1 MTARAGS
8 AHGVRALAAA
18 GVNAK
23 AVDQVRA
30 NNDAASD
37 AVAASLA
44 RLATSQEAF
53 ETVDVQHKQ
62 AMASHKTAIDAAGLS
77 LNNSKFAAAED
88 ARDILDTA
96 EATRSTVAQQAGLAR
111 NRSVALCAEQH
122 QGRAAGD
129 AARHASVEKLSKL
142 VNQFRAC
149 SNNEKKVVEEKAEV
163 KEESVAAEKAVEA
176 QAATAVKAEA
186 AEEKTDAFL
195 QVRTNLRR
203 ARVSVR
209 QCQEIGDSLMRFR
222 SMVHGANNVTANVT
236 APKAVKFGAT
246 LTMTDP
252 TPERKQAAAA
262 ALKSSVVK
270 SLGLAASA
278 VTVKVISGDDVAFLE
293 AEPKATPNTDAMPQA
308 VKFEITVVAK
318 GAALSKVVQGVEKL
332 GSAAG
337 VTALVADMGAEVDGL
352 VGATVSKPKVKNV
365 VESAAP
371 ETTEAIVSPQVE
383 KLGAVTDGVG
393 KLQAQLAEAAAESDR
408 IKTRC
413 DNVADLS
420 FETMNKKGAA
430 IYEKA
435 SKEADIETQADIN
448 KATKVYDET
457 LMEIAQKS
465 EFWDEW
471 EAARNNRTA
480 SKADVDA
487 KKAAANATRHAG
499 VEEVRA
505 AFDDKVMTIAASMQ
519 RQNKTV
525 GIAQRESASILDA
538 AKQALSNDL
547 AAAKESCEALKR
559 YRVQETKVI
568 GDIKTDMDNDAA
580 KTTKAKADKAAAVAA
595 GIKAA
600 ADVKAAA
607 EETAA
612 AKATK
617 ATADLEAA
625 GDVAKL
631 AAQNNKKVA
640 DAKAAADAAA
650 KIVKDA
656 ADAQTAKAAADK
668 AVVDQVA
675 ANAAAAKL

>member
-209 QCQEIGDSLMRFR
+209 QCQEIGDRLMRFR

-236 APKAVKFGAT
+236 
-246 LTMTDP
+246 
-252 TPERKQAAAA
+252 
-262 ALKSSVVK
+262 
-270 SLGLAASA
+270 
-278 VTVKVISGDDVAFLE
+278 
-293 AEPKATPNTDAMPQA
+293 
-308 VKFEITVVAK
+308 
-318 GAALSKVVQGVEKL
+318 
-332 GSAAG
+332 
-337 VTALVADMGAEVDGL
+337 
-352 VGATVSKPKVKNV
+352 
-365 VESAAP
+365 AP

-413 DNVADLS
+413 DNMADLS